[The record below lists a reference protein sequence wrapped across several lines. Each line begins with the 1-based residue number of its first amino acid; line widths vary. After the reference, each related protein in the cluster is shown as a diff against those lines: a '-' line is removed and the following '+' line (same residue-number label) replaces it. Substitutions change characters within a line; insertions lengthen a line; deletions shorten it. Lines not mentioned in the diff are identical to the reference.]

1 VKALEWLKQFP
12 AFLKDV
18 KLEVKK
24 TTFPSRTE
32 VTNTTLIVVVVVC
45 IFGAYLWIV
54 DQVVFTLLNQLFER
68 FK

>member
-1 VKALEWLKQFP
+1 MKALEWFKQFP

-24 TTFPSRTE
+24 TTFPSRPE
-32 VTNTTLIVVVVVC
+32 VFNTTAVVVVVVC
-45 IFGAYLWIV
+45 IFGVYLWIV
-54 DQVVFTLLNQLFER
+54 DQVIFTLLNQLFER